1 MQSVRL
7 PCWILVGLLAA
18 GCSARANTTV
28 PACAGAGRSEPLRF
42 PIQRAGACLVDG
54 AGAPVWLHGEA
65 AWSLLVQL
73 DDDGVDRYLADRRA
87 RGFNAVIA
95 NLVEHKY
102 ADHAPRNRAG
112 DAPFTAP
119 GDLSTPSEPYFA
131 HVDRVLA
138 RAAAAG
144 IVVLLAPAYLGYRGE
159 DEGWYAEVRRSGPDK
174 MRAYGRFLGKRYRAQ
189 PNLIWLEGG
198 DTPPMEARREVDA
211 LVAGIREAD
220 TVHLHA
226 AHSTRYRSA
235 LDDYDRPWLDLNT
248 TYSDCEGHG
257 RALRRDATRRRTIP
271 TIFLEG
277 TYEGEKA
284 DLACTVSQAY
294 RTLLAGSNGHFFGN
308 RPIWLFDPGW
318 DAALDS
324 PGSRAM
330 QHLAKLV
337 AARDLH
343 DLTPDFAGAIVAGDS
358 VSAARSPSGTTLAFV
373 DAGPRTLK
381 VAAQSAPGRRIAR
394 WLDPTTGNLRDAG
407 THDATKP
414 LELTTPSAGP
424 WLLIVEPAPSAAR

>member
-7 PCWILVGLLAA
+7 PCWILVGLVAA
-18 GCSARANTTV
+18 ACSARANTTV
-28 PACAGAGRSEPLRF
+28 PTCAGAGGAGPLRF

-65 AWSLLVQL
+65 AWSLVVQA

-87 RGFNAVIA
+87 RGFNALVV

-102 ADHAPRNRAG
+102 ADRAPNNRAG
-112 DAPFTAP
+112 DPPFTTP
-119 GDLSTPSEPYFA
+119 GDFSTPNEPYFA
-131 HVDRVLA
+131 HLDRVLA

-144 IVVLLAPAYLGYRGE
+144 MVVLLAPAYLGYKGD
-159 DEGWYAEVRRSGPDK
+159 DEGWYVEVRRSGPDK

-198 DTPPMEARREVDA
+198 DTPPMAARGEVDA

-226 AHSTRYRSA
+226 AHSTRYHSG

-257 RALRRDATRRRTIP
+257 RALRRDATRRRAIP
-271 TIFLEG
+271 TLFIEG

-284 DLACTVSQAY
+284 DLACTISQAY
-294 RTLLAGSNGHFFGN
+294 RTLLAGSSGHFFGN
-308 RPIWLFDPGW
+308 RPIWLFDSGW

-330 QHLAKLV
+330 QQLGKLV
-337 AARDLH
+337 AARDLRN
-343 DLTPDFAGAIVAGDS
+343 LTPDFTGAVVAGEA
-358 VSAARSPSGTTLAFV
+358 VSAARSSSGTTLAFV
-373 DAGPRTLK
+373 DAGPRTLT
-381 VAAQSAPGRRIAR
+381 VAAQSAPGRRTAR
-394 WLDPTTGNLRDAG
+394 WFDPTDGTLRDAG
-407 THDATKP
+407 THDATAP
-414 LELTTPSAGP
+414 LALTTPTAGP
-424 WLLIVEPAPSAAR
+424 WLLIVESAPAR